1 MRYCAALLVTLLAA
15 ASVQAQSLADFA
27 RQERER
33 QAHTKPAQVI
43 IGTGSG
49 AAPAGEAAP
58 ASQASTP
65 KSDEQKKT
73 TVDPVKEYNDRVD
86 KLRDKVRIL
95 QDQET
100 ATQLQVNEL
109 NNQVYAPVVEPAVK
123 DQALAD
129 AGAAQMKLAEIRKD
143 LADARKELGDLQAQG
158 PPKPP
163 K

>member
-49 AAPAGEAAP
+49 AAPA
-58 ASQASTP
+58 SQASTP
-65 KSDEQKKT
+65 KADEQKKA

-86 KLRDKVRIL
+86 KLRDKVRTL

-100 ATQLQVNEL
+100 AIQLQINEL
-109 NNQVYAPVVEPAVK
+109 NNQVYAPVVDSAAK

-129 AGAAQMKLAEIRKD
+129 AGAAQMKLAETRKD

-158 PPKPP
+158 PPKSP